1 VKIGTW
7 VPCYRSWVRGDQVLR
22 LATSAEDMAFDSLW
36 VQDHLVAPVGGLED
50 TRVEP
55 VRQWLD
61 AEEYGN
67 QEFTAVE
74 YYGEENWWLDPYM
87 LWGFLAGRTTN
98 IQLGS
103 CIIVLPYRDPIVQA
117 KMLGTL
123 DVLSN
128 GRMLFGIGVGH
139 VDAEFRAIGV
149 PFAKRGARAD
159 EYVRLIRQMLQGEE
173 FDFEGQFIHLPKVRP
188 LIKSMQ
194 QPCPPVLIGG
204 NSQRAVRRAVE
215 LGDVW
220 LPANLQPEKLRIGQR
235 YMETHAAERGS
246 PCPGT
251 AVALNWG
258 LSDPKAPYSGK
269 SLRKFLSVGR
279 AAELLNEYAE
289 LGVQH
294 LTIDLPNPN
303 ERILVRQMELLTEA
317 VAESGVRE
325 KSERRIDDN

>member
-1 VKIGTW
+1 MVKVGTW
-7 VPCYRSWVRGDQVLR
+7 IPAYRSWVRGDEVLR
-22 LATSAEDMAFDSLW
+22 LATTAENMAFDSLW

-61 AEEYGN
+61 VEEYGN
-67 QEFTAVE
+67 KEFTAVE
-74 YYGEENWWLDPYM
+74 YYGEENWWLDPYA
-87 LWGFLAGRTTN
+87 LWGFLAGSTKR

-103 CIIVLPYRDPIVQA
+103 SIIVLPYRDPIVQA

-139 VDAEFRAIGV
+139 VEAEFNAIGV
-149 PFAKRGARAD
+149 SPAKRGDRTD
-159 EYVRLIRQMLQGEE
+159 EYIRLIRQMLQGEE
-173 FDFEGQFIHLPKVRP
+173 FDFTGRFTHLPKVRP
-188 LIKSMQ
+188 LIKSPQ
-194 QPCPPVLIGG
+194 QPCPPVLVGG

-215 LGDVW
+215 LGDLW
-220 LPANLQPEKLRIGQR
+220 LPARLEPEQLRVGQSYLQEQ
-235 YMETHAAERGS
+235 AAERGV

-251 AVALNWG
+251 AVSLIWG
-258 LSDPKAPYSGK
+258 LSDPKAPFAGK
-269 SLRKFLSVGR
+269 SLRKFLSVEN
-279 AAELLNEYAE
+279 AAELLNEYAD

-317 VAESGVRE
+317 VVKSGVR
-325 KSERRIDDN
+325 KI